1 MKNQL
6 ANRALE
12 GTYNS
17 DVVGGFAVNRGK
29 PSGAFVF
36 ILPRIA

>member
-12 GTYNS
+12 GTCNGN
-17 DVVGGFAVNRGK
+17 VVGGYAVNRGK
-29 PSGAFVF
+29 PSGAFIF
-36 ILPRIA
+36 IPTG